1 MLLWLLGGIGT
12 LAFFAVLIIRNAE
25 ADDKRRK
32 LAKRPSLPN
41 TWQ

>member
-12 LAFFAVLIIRNAE
+12 AAIFVVLLIRNAE

-41 TWQ
+41 TWR